1 MSFNSLIRGLFAR
14 DPSIWDEDRA
24 IQVEIANRLGW
35 LDGPQFAAQR
45 VAEMLDFAHDVCE
58 AGFQHVVLLAM
69 GGSCLASEVMARV
82 AGAQAG
88 WPTLKAL
95 DSTSPEQIANIEDGL
110 DLSTTLFVVAS
121 KSGNTIETRSLYLYF
136 RQQLLKADLAVGDHM
151 AAITDAGSELEQIA
165 QSDKF
170 RACFLNPANIGGR
183 YSAIS
188 YFGLVP
194 AALIGLDVKAIVAAT
209 SIALAEC
216 EAGTG
221 RGVRLGEWIGENW
234 QSGRDKLGLVLPG
247 NAQPLGWW
255 IEQLLAESLGK
266 QGKGVLPWLAD
277 LPSGDQA
284 HDMFFAVWGDSYI
297 QADVQVSEHLMPQGE
312 IRSLAD
318 LGAEFIHWQVA
329 TALAGGMLEVNPF
342 DEPNVTEAKQ
352 MTSKILAQGIADM
365 ASAGEEVS
373 TLVSQLGEN
382 DYLNVLAYLPDTEP
396 VRQALDAF
404 LNKIRKQ
411 THRPVLLSWGP
422 RYLHSSGQLHKGGPN
437 QGVFIVLVGEAALDK
452 VIPGEPFG
460 FRTLMLAQAQ
470 GDFKVLVE
478 RNRRAGYLRVPID
491 GLASCL
497 ASALS
502 R

>member
-1 MSFNSLIRGLFAR
+1 MSFNSLIRGLFTR
-14 DPSIWDEDRA
+14 DPSIWDEDPA

-35 LDGPQFAAQR
+35 LDGPQFATER
-45 VAEMLDFAHDVCE
+45 VAEMLGFAHDVRE
-58 AGFQHVVLLAM
+58 AGFKHVVLLAM
-69 GGSCLASEVMARV
+69 GGSCLAPEVMARV
-82 AGAQAG
+82 AGTRAG

-95 DSTSPEQIANIEDGL
+95 DSTSPEQIAKIEDGM
-110 DLSTTLFVVAS
+110 DLATTFFVVAS

-170 RACFLNPANIGGR
+170 RACFLNPADIGGR

-194 AALIGLDVKAIVAAT
+194 AALLGLDVKALVAAA
-209 SIALAEC
+209 SKALAEC

-221 RGVRLGEWIGENW
+221 RGVRLGKWIGENW

-255 IEQLLAESLGK
+255 IEQLVAESLGK
-266 QGKGVLPWLAD
+266 QGKGVLPWLAS

-284 HDMFFAVWGDSYI
+284 HDMFFAIWGDSYN
-297 QADVQVSEHLMPQGE
+297 QAGEHLMPQGE
-312 IRSLAD
+312 IGSLAD
-318 LGAEFIHWQVA
+318 LGAEFIHWEVA
-329 TALAGGMLEVNPF
+329 TALAGGMLGVNPF
-342 DEPNVTEAKQ
+342 DEPNVTQAKQ
-352 MTSKILAQGIADM
+352 MTSKILVQGIADM

-373 TLVSQLGEN
+373 TLVSQLGES

-404 LNKIRKQ
+404 LNIIRQQ
-411 THRPVLLSWGP
+411 THRPVILSWGP

-437 QGVFIVLVGEAALDK
+437 NGVFLVLVGEAALDK
-452 VIPGEPFG
+452 VIPGQPFG

-470 GDFKVLVE
+470 GDFKVLIE
-478 RNRRAGYLRVPID
+478 RNRRAGYLSVPID

-502 R
+502 T